1 MVIFFI
7 IIIAL
12 LVIITLYS
20 WLDHFNAPRLKE
32 VYKDDRE
39 LPLISVLV
47 PARNE
52 EANIANCL
60 ESLIKQDYANY
71 EIIIIDDNSI
81 DKTYEIAMDYAKK
94 YPNIKVIKCPEKPE
108 GWLGKSYAL
117 HFGVKEASGD
127 YFAFIDADVTLSSQ
141 ILSKAF
147 WFLNEKKADMISLL
161 PTLINKTFWEH
172 VVQPVMGYMIVLSY
186 PHYLVNNPKSSRVVA
201 NGQFLLFK
209 REAYFK
215 IGGHEAIKS
224 QLVEDV
230 ELARLI
236 KKNNL
241 RYFIVLALDDMKTH
255 MYHSLRDIWRGWGK
269 SIYPY
274 IKSNPIK
281 LWLGLL
287 ALFIIFFVPFI
298 TIFTITFKCFIMN
311 DLNKELFWLNLA
323 SITTITGNVIFARR
337 SMNQKTIYALLF
349 PIGFAVLFA
358 LFAKRTIDY
367 AKKAGVVWKDR
378 IYK

>member
-1 MVIFFI
+1 
-7 IIIAL
+7 
-12 LVIITLYS
+12 
-20 WLDHFNAPRLKE
+20 
-32 VYKDDRE
+32 
-39 LPLISVLV
+39 
-47 PARNE
+47 
-52 EANIANCL
+52 
-60 ESLIKQDYANY
+60 
-71 EIIIIDDNSI
+71 
-81 DKTYEIAMDYAKK
+81 
-94 YPNIKVIKCPEKPE
+94 
-108 GWLGKSYAL
+108 
-117 HFGVKEASGD
+117 
-127 YFAFIDADVTLSSQ
+127 
-141 ILSKAF
+141 
-147 WFLNEKKADMISLL
+147 MISLL

-298 TIFTITFKCFIMN
+298 TIFPITFKCFIMN